1 MFKTFTVWSASFELC
16 RYLFCHIN
24 LVLQHAIFNGVWF
37 SIAGDALAD
46 GSTIEWQY
54 YKALEGLTEDELEKL
69 PLEKIRSLEAECIE
83 KKCLTSMP

>member
-1 MFKTFTVWSASFELC
+1 M
-16 RYLFCHIN
+16 
-24 LVLQHAIFNGVWF
+24 
-37 SIAGDALAD
+37 AD

>member
-1 MFKTFTVWSASFELC
+1 M
-16 RYLFCHIN
+16 
-24 LVLQHAIFNGVWF
+24 WF

-69 PLEKIRSLEAECIE
+69 PLEEIRSLEAECIE
-83 KKCLTSMP
+83 KKCLASMP